1 MQEPDMTTGYIAINL
16 GRKYVGYTED
26 FLSALKE
33 YNSFVP
39 TYKCLN
45 RSEYMGK
52 DDFPYKQ
59 IENEIKHNIHVTQQF
74 QYLYNLTLLL
84 TGVYFANEDAIAS
97 IDEYNS
103 KCNVT

>member
-1 MQEPDMTTGYIAINL
+1 MTTGSNAINL

-26 FLSALKE
+26 FLNAIKE
-33 YNSFVP
+33 YNSFVR

-59 IENEIKHNIHVTQQF
+59 IENEIEHNIHVTQQF
-74 QYLYNLTLLL
+74 EYLYNLTLLL
-84 TGVYFANEDAIAS
+84 TGVYFANEDAIES
-97 IDEYNS
+97 IIYNS
-103 KCNVT
+103 KCSVT